1 MAPIP
6 DPNIAGAN
14 HLDLPTERGT
24 YALILRSRRF
34 SELTVGALGKV
45 KLQPGFYI
53 YVGSAQG
60 AGGIRSRVSRHL
72 KASKKLHWHIDYLRR
87 NMPIITVWYA
97 KTASVQEHQWA
108 RTMGGGSL
116 ATAAIQGF
124 GASDCRCESHLF
136 FCKTAPLLADFRE
149 RLKTSD
155 QPPAVPCIRSVSAYE
170 LTN

>member
-6 DPNIAGAN
+6 DPNIAGDN

-87 NMPIITVWYA
+87 NLPIITVWCA
-97 KTASVQEHQWA
+97 KTAFVQEHQWA
-108 RTMGGGSL
+108 RTIGGGNI
-116 ATAAIQGF
+116 ATAAIQSF

-136 FCKTAPLLADFRE
+136 FCTTAPLLAEFR
-149 RLKTSD
+149 RQLKASNRRA
-155 QPPAVPCIRSVSAYE
+155 AVPCIRSVSANE
-170 LTN
+170 LTH